1 MVNQTTS
8 SDRLNNIIFEGK
20 LLELPSEAPRCGDI
34 KVAVVYK
41 FKVERLVRGKSRNKT
56 ITLLI
61 PCPDFMGDGYF
72 EVNAVYL
79 IEASA
84 NLEEAG
90 SYTIYNDYPKRVS
103 YWAIDIS
110 KSSGRI

>member
-1 MVNQTTS
+1 
-8 SDRLNNIIFEGK
+8 
-20 LLELPSEAPRCGDI
+20 
-34 KVAVVYK
+34 
-41 FKVERLVRGKSRNKT
+41 
-56 ITLLI
+56 
-61 PCPDFMGDGYF
+61 MGDGYF